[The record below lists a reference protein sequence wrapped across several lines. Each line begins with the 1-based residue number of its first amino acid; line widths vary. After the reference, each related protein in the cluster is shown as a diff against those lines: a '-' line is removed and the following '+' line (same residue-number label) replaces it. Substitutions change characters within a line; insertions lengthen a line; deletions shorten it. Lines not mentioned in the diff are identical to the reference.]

1 MQKINL
7 KLDLTIEVPDDEKAQ
22 QIDVVQELL
31 DKLYVGAEHYEDD
44 VFSVTDLT
52 LISFTEEN

>member
-1 MQKINL
+1 MQII
-7 KLDLTIEVPDDEKAQ
+7 KLTLDMVIEVPDDEKAT

-44 VFSVTDLT
+44 VFSVKDIT
-52 LISFTEEN
+52 LSSFAKA

>member
-1 MQKINL
+1 MQTIHL
-7 KLDLTIEVPDDEKAQ
+7 TLDLTIKVPEDEKAK
-22 QIDVVQELL
+22 QIYVVQELL